1 MKQQNRME
9 ALSALAE
16 MVAVSFLYLVAICD
30 LVMVALAS
38 IVVRSATGGGFLDAI
53 SIGIP
58 FWVSWFGMA
67 GWLGAYRSRA
77 FATVRTCAVR
87 TAELWIV
94 ATIVGIL
101 VQVSIEH
108 ETFPFGIVAPM
119 AGLALVLLTA
129 SRCTFA
135 LVVPWRR
142 IVAQE
147 EGTPEPGPTIGGEIS

>member
-1 MKQQNRME
+1 
-9 ALSALAE
+9 
-16 MVAVSFLYLVAICD
+16 
-30 LVMVALAS
+30 
-38 IVVRSATGGGFLDAI
+38 
-53 SIGIP
+53 
-58 FWVSWFGMA
+58 
-67 GWLGAYRSRA
+67 
-77 FATVRTCAVR
+77 VR

-108 ETFPFGIVAPM
+108 ETFPFGIVAAM

-135 LVVPWRR
+135 LAVPWRR
-142 IVAQE
+142 ILAQE